1 MATIK
6 VICPY
11 CKCDKVICNG
21 KTKKGL
27 QRYLCKNESCPHKT
41 FQIEYTYN
49 ACIPG
54 TKEKV
59 IDMAMNGSGVRD
71 TGRVLGIS
79 KDTVTSVLKKKRES
93 VEYVNYEYME
103 KYEGN
108 EIDVDICSPL
118 EAEMDEMWSFCHDK
132 SHQIWLWWA
141 VDHKTNTPIAFWFG
155 TREHK
160 NLDKLI
166 ELLNPYKIGK
176 VYADNNFAYEK
187 RFGSDIL
194 KTGKKN
200 TQQIERDHLTLR
212 TRIKRLAR
220 KTICFPKSEVIHTTV
235 IGLFIN
241 RYWFSIKQ

>member
-1 MATIK
+1 MK
-6 VICPY
+6 
-11 CKCDKVICNG
+11 
-21 KTKKGL
+21 
-27 QRYLCKNESCPHKT
+27 
-41 FQIEYTYN
+41 
-49 ACIPG
+49 
-54 TKEKV
+54 
-59 IDMAMNGSGVRD
+59 
-71 TGRVLGIS
+71 
-79 KDTVTSVLKKKRES
+79 
-93 VEYVNYEYME
+93 
-103 KYEGN
+103 KYEEN

-155 TREHK
+155 TRQHK

-187 RFGSDIL
+187 RFGRDIL
-194 KTGKKN
+194 ITGKQN

-220 KTICFPKSEVIHTTV
+220 KTICFSKSEVIHTTV

>member
-1 MATIK
+1 MYTRNK
-6 VICPY
+6 RKSNRYGNERFRC
-11 CKCDKVICNG
+11 
-21 KTKKGL
+21 
-27 QRYLCKNESCPHKT
+27 QRYRESFGYIKGYRY
-41 FQIEYTYN
+41 F
-49 ACIPG
+49 CI
-54 TKEKV
+54 
-59 IDMAMNGSGVRD
+59 
-71 TGRVLGIS
+71 
-79 KDTVTSVLKKKRES
+79 KKKRES
-93 VEYVNYEYME
+93 VEYVNYEYMK
-103 KYEGN
+103 KYEEN

-220 KTICFPKSEVIHTTV
+220 KTICFSKSEVIHTTV